1 MDYFKHKHIREN
13 PRHPPHLR
21 SFETKSKIA
30 TITAGIILF
39 IGFMTTGCTYFPR
52 LTGIPLIKEKG
63 DTRIEGGATII
74 VPSIQAS
81 VSHGITDK
89 IAIQVAGSVIPY
101 DANKYFQGAIGYY
114 KKINEGNVV
123 ELYGGFAYG
132 YGDYR
137 GQGTGNYQDGNYQMY
152 FTQFNFGNIKK
163 KANNMESGLGLKL
176 GYLHTNMNV
185 DIDDMFHGFEHQ
197 RGIVLE
203 PTGFIRFG
211 GPKWRF
217 HAVLGFGVWYPIS
230 DTYEIHQWPVNLG
243 IGVSYSFGGISN
255 K

>member
-1 MDYFKHKHIREN
+1 MKQKNISLLFSN
-13 PRHPPHLR
+13 V
-21 SFETKSKIA
+21 IA
-30 TITAGIILF
+30 ALFILL
-39 IGFMTTGCTYFPR
+39 IGFMTTSCNSTYFPR
-52 LTGIPLIKEKG
+52 LTSIPLIKEKG

-89 IAIQVAGSVIPY
+89 IAIQVAGSVVPY
-101 DANKYFQGAIGYY
+101 VYYNSVGISDNSVGVSDNYLHGAVGYY
-114 KKINEGNVV
+114 KKINERNVV

-132 YGDYR
+132 HGDYNGR
-137 GQGTGNYQDGNYQMY
+137 VTGNYQDGNYQMY

-163 KANNMESGLGLKL
+163 KPDNMELGLGLKL
-176 GYLHTNMNV
+176 GYLHTNMNIS
-185 DIDDMFHGFEHQ
+185 IDDLFHGFQHQ
-197 RGIVLE
+197 KGVVLE

-217 HAVLGFGVWYPIS
+217 HAALGFGMWYPIS
-230 DTYEIHQWPVNLG
+230 DAYEIHQRPVNLG
-243 IGVSYSFGGISN
+243 LGVSYSFGGISN